1 MRRIAIKL
9 LIDYEYVPVVTG
21 CVLDYLSHTLNVRR
35 GDRRSSIA
43 PGAADITGDVPN
55 LLDVG
60 GALFHLGNE
69 RQRSRGDCRLS
80 QELVNDTERR
90 LQWTPA
96 TKSGAASLV

>member
-9 LIDYEYVPVVTG
+9 LIDYEYMSVVTG
-21 CVLDYLSHTLNVRR
+21 CVLDCLSHTWNVRR

-60 GALFHLGNE
+60 GALAATHGAVIHAQGRRTYCQTPVEARAGFLGPPTLVVL
-69 RQRSRGDCRLS
+69 LS
-80 QELVNDTERR
+80 V
-90 LQWTPA
+90 WA
-96 TKSGAASLV
+96 

>member
-60 GALFHLGNE
+60 GDYSTSAMSDYDLKAIA
-69 RQRSRGDCRLS
+69 
-80 QELVNDTERR
+80 VY
-90 LQWTPA
+90 P
-96 TKSGAASLV
+96 KSL